1 MLTTN
6 PIVRIEL
13 KLGGECRLIAHYKN
27 GNSTVLGTTPTER
40 GARRMLTVRAKQF
53 GLAVRGDRAE

>member
-1 MLTTN
+1 MTPN

-13 KLGGECRLIAHYKN
+13 KINGECRLIAYYKSG
-27 GNSTVLGTTPTER
+27 GNTVLGTTPTER

-53 GLAVRGDRAE
+53 GLTVRGDRAE